1 LTHALL
7 LSIGRNCSSVVPR
20 LLSSLQEQKTNC
32 DQPMLLV
39 LLSTEQVIDDFHERI
54 GTSDEKLGDIEEA
67 MGQHEDNDRLKGNPL
82 EIDFVATTS
91 ALNHISKML
100 ANHVSRLASVL
111 IALERI
117 SEWKEGLVENQ
128 SDPKGAENVAAIEEI
143 SNSICM
149 ADEKIA
155 YLTDRCCFLRLRA
168 EYEEKRTRSLIQV
181 V

>member
-1 LTHALL
+1 LTYALL
-7 LSIGRNCSSVVPR
+7 LSIGRIYSSVVPR
-20 LLSSLQEQKTNC
+20 LLSGLEEQKTYC
-32 DQPMLLV
+32 DQPMLLA

-54 GTSDEKLGDIEEA
+54 GTSDEKLGDVEEA

-100 ANHVSRLASVL
+100 AIDVSRLGSVL

-117 SEWKEGLVENQ
+117 SEWKERLVENQ
-128 SDPKGAENVAAIEEI
+128 SDPKEAKNISAIQEI
-143 SNSICM
+143 SNSFRM
-149 ADEKIA
+149 VEEKIA